1 MFGIDNCIDDDTI
14 MIISSLNLTW
24 SNAPSL
30 LLVNYMLID
39 VFPARRMRNPVA
51 SILPCTWQGQG
62 AWSSQNCP
70 GRGETKSG
78 HPQFDEEHRPRNLG
92 WWLFPTFLWWSDYS
106 LFFDMFWLTK
116 QGMVMNVYEWLILAL
131 SSVTYPLWLLLP
143 HCSALQ
149 RSKSMSWMVN
159 PCQSLI
165 ISGEI
170 VFFFALAM
178 YDNTPVVLY
187 STSPHMVSLAQRRS
201 PKVKP
206 GTFDPAPGTVVSR
219 RKWALTWETDG
230 NIKG

>member
-106 LFFDMFWLTK
+106 LFLTCF
-116 QGMVMNVYEWLILAL
+116 GSPNREWLWMFMNGWYWHFHPLL
-131 SSVTYPLWLLLP
+131 TLFGCFYPIAA
-143 HCSALQ
+143 HCSGQNLCLGW
-149 RSKSMSWMVN
+149 SIHVN
-159 PCQSLI
+159 PSSFLGKLC
-165 ISGEI
+165 
-170 VFFFALAM
+170 FFFRLS
-178 YDNTPVVLY
+178 YV
-187 STSPHMVSLAQRRS
+187 
-201 PKVKP
+201 
-206 GTFDPAPGTVVSR
+206 
-219 RKWALTWETDG
+219 W
-230 NIKG
+230 

>member
-1 MFGIDNCIDDDTI
+1 MFGIDNCIDDTI

-24 SNAPSL
+24 YNAPSL
-30 LLVNYMLID
+30 LLVNCMLID

-92 WWLFPTFLWWSDYS
+92 WWLFPTFLCWSDHS
-106 LFFDMFWLTK
+106 LFFWHVLAHQT
-116 QGMVMNVYEWLILAL
+116 GNGYECLWMVDIGTLF
-131 SSVTYPLWLLLP
+131 VTYPLWLLLP

-149 RSKSMSWMVN
+149 RWKSMSWMVN
-159 PCQSLI
+159 PSSFLRKLC
-165 ISGEI
+165 
-170 VFFFALAM
+170 FFALAM
-178 YDNTPVVLY
+178 CDNTPVVLY

-219 RKWALTWETDG
+219 RKGALTWETDG

>member
-1 MFGIDNCIDDDTI
+1 MFGIDNCIDDTI

-30 LLVNYMLID
+30 LLVNCMLID

-92 WWLFPTFLWWSDYS
+92 WWLFPTFLCWSDHS

-131 SSVTYPLWLLLP
+131 YSLLTLFGCFYPIAA
-143 HCSALQ
+143 HCS
-149 RSKSMSWMVN
+149 
-159 PCQSLI
+159 
-165 ISGEI
+165 GENLCLGWSI
-170 VFFFALAM
+170 PHHFCGNCVFFRLS
-178 YDNTPVVLY
+178 YV
-187 STSPHMVSLAQRRS
+187 
-201 PKVKP
+201 
-206 GTFDPAPGTVVSR
+206 
-219 RKWALTWETDG
+219 W
-230 NIKG
+230 

>member
-106 LFFDMFWLTK
+106 LFWHVLAHQT
-116 QGMVMNVYEWLILAL
+116 GNGYECLWMVDIGTFIRY
-131 SSVTYPLWLLLP
+131 LP
-143 HCSALQ
+143 SLVASTPLQ
-149 RSKSMSWMVN
+149 RIAAVKIYVLDGQSMSIPHHFWGN
-159 PCQSLI
+159 C
-165 ISGEI
+165 
-170 VFFFALAM
+170 VFF
-178 YDNTPVVLY
+178 
-187 STSPHMVSLAQRRS
+187 SP
-201 PKVKP
+201 
-206 GTFDPAPGTVVSR
+206 
-219 RKWALTWETDG
+219 
-230 NIKG
+230 